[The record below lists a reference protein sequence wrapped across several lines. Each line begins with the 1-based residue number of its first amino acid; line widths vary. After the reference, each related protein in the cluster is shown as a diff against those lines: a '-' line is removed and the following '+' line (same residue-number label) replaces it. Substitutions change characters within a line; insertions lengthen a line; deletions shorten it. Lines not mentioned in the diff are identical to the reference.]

1 MFLRLL
7 ILVLLLISTSC
18 HELGRDVEVR
28 VDVAN
33 GQESVLRNDD
43 TDFDYI
49 HDYNWAGILCT
60 NDAPVLRTVSRQ
72 RNTQRVF
79 DKRKWLPGTSF
90 KFVFTNCLIKCYNNA
105 RQLYCHQSKS
115 GRSLLHF
122 LCKLSI
128 WFCHFSTQ
136 TICLRFGNS
145 QFVLTCS
152 DVSICQTVSLCYL
165 M

>member
-1 MFLRLL
+1 MADFNTYNPPNLINYPYLCRVKQNLQEMFLRLL

-43 TDFDYI
+43 TDLDYI

-79 DKRKWLPGTSF
+79 DKRKWLPGTSL

-128 WFCHFSTQ
+128 
-136 TICLRFGNS
+136 
-145 QFVLTCS
+145 
-152 DVSICQTVSLCYL
+152 
-165 M
+165 